1 MVGPKI
7 ALVLSGGG
15 ARGFA
20 HVGALRALAENQ
32 VPIDMIVG
40 TSAGALVG
48 GAYAAG
54 MTADEI
60 EQMSSGLRWRH
71 LTRPSVSPSGLFS
84 NAPMASFIRKHF
96 PTDRLEELKVPFAAV
111 ACDLEDG
118 VPVTLDRSGDLAFA
132 IRASCAVPGIFRPL
146 VEGDSGRSLVD
157 GGVVAPVPVD
167 IAWQLGADIVIA
179 VDLISCGATFRRPA
193 RTAFSIAFRSAML
206 LLRTASACHRRPP
219 DVLIVPK
226 TAHIRPDDLH
236 HREELIRLGEDAAR
250 AAFPAIEK
258 LMSPSLHKKP

>member
-1 MVGPKI
+1 MGQRMI

-20 HVGALRALAENQ
+20 HVGVLRVLVANQ

-54 MTADEI
+54 MTPDAI
-60 EQMSSGLRWRH
+60 EDMSRGLKWRH
-71 LTRPSVSPSGLFS
+71 LTRPTISPLGIFS

-96 PTDRLEELKVPFAAV
+96 PTDRFEALKVPFAAV
-111 ACDLEDG
+111 ACDLELG
-118 VPVTLDRSGDLAFA
+118 TPVVLEGPGDLGFA
-132 IRASCAVPGIFRPL
+132 VRASCAVPGIFRPL
-146 VEGDSGRSLVD
+146 LDENSGRSLVD

-167 IAWQLGADIVIA
+167 LAFERADTVIA

-193 RTAFSIAFRSAML
+193 RSAFSIAFRSAML
-206 LLRTASACHRRPP
+206 LLRTASGCHRRPP
-219 DVLIVPK
+219 DITIAPAI
-226 TAHIRPDDLH
+226 AHVRPDDLSH
-236 HREELIRLGEDAAR
+236 QEELIERGEAAAR
-250 AAFPAIEK
+250 ASMPAIESI
-258 LMSPSLHKKP
+258 LTSVSRAEQ